1 VTRLVTSRRH
11 PLVAYARS
19 LRERRMRERERA
31 FLVEGPRTIADAIA
45 AGFWPKLLYFSPHR
59 AGAEEQQIV
68 EEARK
73 RGISIVAVSDE
84 ILQYVADTVTPQA
97 VIAVFPFPSLEIRIP
112 EREALLLLVVDRLQ
126 DPGNLGTLLRSALG
140 AGAHAAFLTPGTV
153 DPFNA
158 KVVRAAAGSH
168 FRLPIEELAGD
179 KEAWIHR
186 VEQLVVGDPRASL
199 AYDELD
205 WTRASALVIGSEAHG
220 VSPQLRQLATH
231 HVAIPLRGGLESLNA
246 AVAGS
251 VMLFEAARQR
261 RMATRK
267 ATTRE

>member
-1 VTRLVTSRRH
+1 MTRFATSRRH

-19 LRERRMRERERA
+19 LRERRVRERERA

-45 AGFWPKLLYFSPHR
+45 AGFWPKLLYFSPQR
-59 AGAEEQQIV
+59 ASAEEQQII
-68 EEARK
+68 EKARK
-73 RGISIVAVSDE
+73 YGVPVLAVSDE
-84 ILQYVADTVTPQA
+84 ILEYVAETVTPQA
-97 VIAVFPFPSLEIRIP
+97 VIAVFPFPSLEIRMP
-112 EREALLLLVVDRLQ
+112 EHETWLLLIVDGLQ

-168 FRLPIEELAGD
+168 FRLPIQPLTRD
-179 KEAWIHR
+179 NQAWITR
-186 VEQLVVGDPRASL
+186 VEQLVVGDPRAKL

-205 WTRASALVIGSEAHG
+205 WTRASALIIGSEAHG
-220 VSPQLRQLATH
+220 VSPELRHLATH

-251 VMLFEAARQR
+251 VLLFEAARQR
-261 RMATRK
+261 RIAAHQATN
-267 ATTRE
+267 RE